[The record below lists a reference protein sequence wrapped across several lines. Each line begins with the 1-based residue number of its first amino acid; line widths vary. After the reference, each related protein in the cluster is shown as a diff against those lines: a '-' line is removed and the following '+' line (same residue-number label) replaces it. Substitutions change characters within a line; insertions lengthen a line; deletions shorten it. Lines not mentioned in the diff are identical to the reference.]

1 MNVSNEFSRY
11 AEHYG
16 EYNVIQRK
24 VADRLVSGIEAM
36 PQRLLDIGCGSGA
49 IARRIDWAFER
60 LIAVD
65 FAPRMLELHPKAE
78 QIECH
83 YGDFN
88 DPELYRQLQQYHFDR
103 IVSASALQW
112 SPDLSHT
119 FELIRTLNAP
129 VSLAI
134 FTSGT
139 FRTLFETAGLPP
151 LLRSASEIESL
162 AKHYFN
168 VKCETVRYSLAFE
181 NVRDM
186 FRYIK
191 RSGVSGNRNVL
202 SYKETKQLMEAYP
215 LDYLEFEVLF
225 IEGTPI

>member
-16 EYNVIQRK
+16 EYNIIQRK
-24 VADRLVSGIEAM
+24 VADKLVSGIAGT
-36 PQRLLDIGCGSGA
+36 PQRLLDIGCGRGA
-49 IARRIDWAFER
+49 IAARIDWSYQR

-78 QIECH
+78 RIECL

-88 DPELYRQLQQYHFDR
+88 DPQLYRQLQQYHFDR
-103 IVSASALQW
+103 VVSASALQW

-139 FRTLFETAGLPP
+139 FRTLFETAELPP
-151 LLRSASEIESL
+151 LLRSAEEVEAL
-162 AKHYFN
+162 AKRYFN
-168 VKCETVRYSLAFE
+168 AECETVRYSLAFE

-202 SYKETKQLMEAYP
+202 SYKETKRLMETYP

-225 IEGTPI
+225 IQS